1 MYIIYTM
8 KLIVKFNIKAY
19 ESAEFFLEKGSYIM
33 EEV

>member
-19 ESAEFFLEKGSYIM
+19 ESAEQFLEKGSYVM
-33 EEV
+33 EEA